1 MPTGALDLDF
11 LAGKFS
17 LSGGNI
23 RNAVVYAAFLAAG
36 EGTDVEMR
44 HMIKAVKNEYAK
56 SGKTKTDLPLFCPA
70 GICYVYLAAWTCR
83 RSADRISRYLRFLW
97 YASLTPSTA
106 ANSTAA
112 EGQMIHVRCH
122 SIVWKLQ
129 PR

>member
-1 MPTGALDLDF
+1 MS
-11 LAGKFS
+11 LAIFFS
-17 LSGGNI
+17 FYRINFRGSCDSC
-23 RNAVVYAAFLAAG
+23 
-36 EGTDVEMR
+36 E
-44 HMIKAVKNEYAK
+44 
-56 SGKTKTDLPLFCPA
+56 SQLPLFWTIYFPTAPFCPA